1 VRGRIVAGVAAWL
14 LGACAATGGSLLAV
28 SLIGKGMAAGYPT
41 QTDAAQV
48 AAARTPSAPA
58 TAAVPGAPTS
68 PAAASA
74 RPQPTRPA
82 SWPPHSRRTGP
93 SASPRSQTATSGAPA
108 QSPTAQDGTVLAS
121 PGGEVVAACEA
132 AGAYLLSWSPQQGY
146 AVSGVDRGPAAVA
159 RVSFSSGFRT
169 VTMLIS
175 CQAGVPVASTQSSQG
190 QHPDE

>member
-1 VRGRIVAGVAAWL
+1 
-14 LGACAATGGSLLAV
+14 
-28 SLIGKGMAAGYPT
+28 
-41 QTDAAQV
+41 
-48 AAARTPSAPA
+48 
-58 TAAVPGAPTS
+58 
-68 PAAASA
+68 
-74 RPQPTRPA
+74 
-82 SWPPHSRRTGP
+82 
-93 SASPRSQTATSGAPA
+93 
-108 QSPTAQDGTVLAS
+108 
-121 PGGEVVAACEA
+121 VVAACEA